1 MDTIKSKYAPLVGE
15 IIARV
20 PKEAR
25 ISELNVY
32 QEGIGQIL
40 PFIDAIIADHLE
52 DGSKIEGLDNLKSLY
67 EHAKNGESTLLL
79 MEHYS
84 NFDLPVFHYLLRQE
98 GEEGKKLASDIVA
111 IAGIKLNEENPA
123 VNAFTRAYTRIVIY
137 PSRSMQIIKEKLT
150 DPIEL
155 YQEMKRSIS
164 INRAAMR
171 ALEGAKHN
179 SKMILVFPAGT
190 RYRPWD
196 PSSKRGVREIA
207 SYIKSFSKFCLV
219 SINGNILRLN
229 PSGAMEDD
237 ILQRDRIIYNVSP
250 VHDNKEFLNSVR
262 YDLRFLEDKK
272 QAIVDTVMDLLED
285 MHYKVE
291 NRRFSDR

>member
-1 MDTIKSKYAPLVGE
+1 L
-15 IIARV
+15 R
-20 PKEAR
+20 KE
-25 ISELNVY
+25 
-32 QEGIGQIL
+32 G
-40 PFIDAIIADHLE
+40 D
-52 DGSKIEGLDNLKSLY
+52 
-67 EHAKNGESTLLL
+67 
-79 MEHYS
+79 
-84 NFDLPVFHYLLRQE
+84 
-98 GEEGKKLASDIVA
+98 EGKQIASNLVA

-137 PSRSMQIIKEKLT
+137 PSRSMQIIRERLT

-171 ALEGAKHN
+171 ALDRARHN
-179 SKMILVFPAGT
+179 GKMILVFPAGT

-207 SYIKSFSKFCLV
+207 SYVKSFSKFGLI

-237 ILQRDRIIYNVSP
+237 ILQKDRVIYNISP
-250 VHDNKEFLNSVR
+250 VHDNREFLNSVR
-262 YDLRFLEDKK
+262 YDLRFFEDKK
-272 QAIVDTVMDLLED
+272 QAIVDTIMDLLED
-285 MHYKVE
+285 MHYEVE
-291 NRRFSDR
+291 NRRFIDR